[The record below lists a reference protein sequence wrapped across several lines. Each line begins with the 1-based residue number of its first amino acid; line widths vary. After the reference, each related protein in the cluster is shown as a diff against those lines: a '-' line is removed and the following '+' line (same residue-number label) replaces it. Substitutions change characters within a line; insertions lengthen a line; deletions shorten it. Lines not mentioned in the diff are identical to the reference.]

1 MTADDETRRDSPRSA
16 EDIQRYQ
23 RHTRYIELSV
33 LAGTVACMVLMLL
46 TSPL

>member
-1 MTADDETRRDSPRSA
+1 MTTDDPTRRDSPRSP
-16 EDIQRYQ
+16 EDIQRYK

-33 LAGTVACMVLMLL
+33 LAGTVASMVLMLL